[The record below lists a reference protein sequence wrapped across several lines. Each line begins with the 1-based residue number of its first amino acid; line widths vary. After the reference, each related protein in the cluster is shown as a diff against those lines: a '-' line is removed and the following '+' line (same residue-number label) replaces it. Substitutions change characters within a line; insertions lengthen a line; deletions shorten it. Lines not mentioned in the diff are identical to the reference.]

1 MPGPAINLDGT
12 SQLRDMAGRWG
23 VNWVS
28 VAEEGRGRL
37 YKMAIMKI
45 VRRLCQDTAAG
56 IIL

>member
-1 MPGPAINLDGT
+1 MDGT

-28 VAEEGRGRL
+28 VAEELGWRL